1 MSRPDLLHR
10 NPMGLP
16 GIPGELLNQPP
27 SKSSTHIASVHRPGP
42 HLRMEEL
49 HHLVPRQPG
58 PGQVAGAAQGLHGLR
73 PEDNRAPAQLRRQ
86 GRQQEDFEGG
96 EEVRSCPHC
105 PRLRAGKYP
114 ECLERCSGIVKLL
127 RSIFLTFGTVPC
139 CACTFFYLLATLV
152 KIFDNFGSLS
162 LERRWE

>member
-1 MSRPDLLHR
+1 
-10 NPMGLP
+10 MGLP

-49 HHLVPRQPG
+49 HDLVPRQPG

-73 PEDNRAPAQLRRQ
+73 PQDNRAPAQLRRQ

-114 ECLERCSGIVKLL
+114 ECLERCSGIV
-127 RSIFLTFGTVPC
+127 
-139 CACTFFYLLATLV
+139 
-152 KIFDNFGSLS
+152 
-162 LERRWE
+162 